1 MPLHPQV
8 AHALE
13 AMTAAGPPMH
23 TLSPTEARAAMEAM
37 RGTTGEPEPVGHVE
51 DRLIPGLAGKQP
63 VRIYTP
69 KGDGPF
75 PLLVY
80 FHGGGWVVGSLNT
93 VDVSCRALT
102 NLAECV
108 VVSADYRLAPEH
120 KFPAAVDDC
129 YAAARWATL
138 HAASLNGSADRVA
151 VGGESAGGNLAA
163 AVALKAAQS
172 GLPALAYQLL
182 LYPVVDY
189 RFDTPSYRENA
200 EGYFLTKDMME
211 WFWAHYL
218 ARPEDG
224 ADPLASPLRA
234 SDAQLRGVPPAFVAT
249 AEYDP
254 LRDEAAAYAARL
266 RDAGVTVEHRCFTG
280 LIHGFMGMVKAVE
293 PARSALQ
300 TAAAALKASLHA

>member
-37 RGTTGEPEPVGHVE
+37 RWNTGAPESVGHVE

-102 NLAECV
+102 NLAECI
-108 VVSADYRLAPEH
+108 VVSADYRLAPEY
-120 KFPAAVDDC
+120 KFPAALDDC
-129 YAAARWATL
+129 YAATRWAAL
-138 HAASLNGSADRVA
+138 YAASLNGSADRIA

-172 GLPALAYQLL
+172 GLPTLAYQLL
-182 LYPVVDY
+182 LYPVVDF

-200 EGYFLTKDMME
+200 EGYFLTKEMME
-211 WFWAHYL
+211 WFWAQYL

-234 SDAQLRGVPPAFVAT
+234 TDARLRGLPPAFVAT

-266 RDAGVTVEHRCFTG
+266 HDAGVAVEHRCFRG
-280 LIHGFMGMVKAVE
+280 LIHGFMGMVKTVE

-300 TAAAALKASLHA
+300 SAAAALKTALHA

>member
-23 TLSPTEARAAMEAM
+23 TLSPAEARAAMEAM
-37 RGTTGEPEPVGHVE
+37 RGNTGVPEPVGHVE

-102 NLAECV
+102 NLAECI

-120 KFPAAVDDC
+120 KFPAALDDC
-129 YAAARWATL
+129 YAATRWSAL
-138 HAASLNGSADRVA
+138 HAASLNGSADRIA

-163 AVALKAAQS
+163 AVALKATENGVPS
-172 GLPALAYQLL
+172 LAYQLL
-182 LYPVVDY
+182 LYLVVDF

-200 EGYFLTKDMME
+200 EGYFLTKEMME
-211 WFWAHYL
+211 WFWAQYL

-224 ADPLASPLRA
+224 DDPLVSPLRA
-234 SDAQLRGVPPAFVAT
+234 ADARLRGLPPAFVAT

-266 RDAGVTVEHRCFTG
+266 RDAGVAVEHRCFMG
-280 LIHGFMGMVKAVE
+280 LIHGFMGMVKTVE

-300 TAAAALKASLHA
+300 TAAAALKTALHA

>member
-37 RGTTGEPEPVGHVE
+37 RGNTDAPEPVGHVE

-102 NLAECV
+102 NLAECI

-120 KFPAAVDDC
+120 KFPAALDDC
-129 YAAARWATL
+129 YAATRWSAL
-138 HAASLNGSADRVA
+138 HAASLNGSADRIA

-163 AVALKAAQS
+163 AVALKATENGVPS
-172 GLPALAYQLL
+172 LAYQLL
-182 LYPVVDY
+182 LYPVVDF

-200 EGYFLTKDMME
+200 EGYFLTKEMME
-211 WFWAHYL
+211 WFWAQYL

-224 ADPLASPLRA
+224 DDPLVSPLRA
-234 SDAQLRGVPPAFVAT
+234 ADARLRGLPPAFVAT

-266 RDAGVTVEHRCFTG
+266 RDAGVAVEHRCFMG
-280 LIHGFMGMVKAVE
+280 LIHGFMGMVKTVE

-300 TAAAALKASLHA
+300 TAAAALKTALHA